1 MKAVPRI
8 DYKPYMTYSR
18 IWLEVTEGPF
28 AVVAHAHRRA
38 AAPANRRARHRAET
52 RERLFRAAL
61 QLFAERGFLE
71 TTIEDITEAADV
83 GKGTFF
89 NYFPTKEHV
98 LATFG
103 DERIAVIERAA
114 AEVRQTK
121 GHVLPVIKNLATY
134 LAGLSAESPALLR
147 SIYAANASCAP
158 VRSEMQKRIGAARRL
173 MTEMFAIAQQRGEIR
188 SELSAAE
195 LARLTQL
202 VFHGVTLAWALN
214 PDSVLLET
222 TEAVWN
228 LIIPALSIASAV
240 ESRRS
245 SRKNP

>member
-1 MKAVPRI
+1 
-8 DYKPYMTYSR
+8 MTS
-18 IWLEVTEGPF
+18 
-28 AVVAHAHRRA
+28 VAHLRA
-38 AAPANRRARHRAET
+38 TPRVNRRARHRAET

-61 QLFAERGFLE
+61 RLFAERGYLE
-71 TTIEDITEAADV
+71 TTVEDITDAADV

-114 AEVRQTK
+114 AQARQTK

-134 LAGLSAESPALLR
+134 LAGLSSESPALLR

-158 VRSEMQKRIGAARRL
+158 VRAEMQKRIRAARGL

-188 SELSAAE
+188 SDLSAAE
-195 LARLTQL
+195 LAHLTQI
-202 VFHGVTLAWALN
+202 VFHGVTLAWALS
-214 PDSVLLET
+214 PDSGLLET
-222 TEAVWN
+222 TESVWN
-228 LIIPALSIASAV
+228 LITPALSLPVVSAAV
-240 ESRRS
+240 SRRS
-245 SRKNP
+245 IQKSR